1 MSDTTK
7 ELPEL
12 RQDLL
17 LARRNMSQCV
27 KLIEPLRR
35 ESILAKTAYQRALA
49 KAKVMARA
57 QASTAADRQ
66 PTMINAVAELD
77 GAVIA
82 ARDDYDIKLAKYEQ
96 AECELKNLDDEIK
109 AIKKAMSTIEAE
121 MRSFGG

>member
-1 MSDTTK
+1 MSDSTK

-17 LARRNMSQCV
+17 AARRGMSQCV
-27 KLIEPLRR
+27 RMIEPLRK

-57 QASTAADRQ
+57 RATTAADRQ

-77 GAVIA
+77 EDVIKT
-82 ARDDYDIKLAKYEQ
+82 RDDYDIKLAKYEQ

-109 AIKKAMSTIEAE
+109 AIKKAMSTIETE
-121 MRSFGG
+121 MHAFGG